1 MFDLLVRYFAY
12 FYQRLYFSL
21 LVEHREHGNRIMH
34 EFLLG
39 QKIIASE
46 AKQPKTNEYVIQNK
60 KKYIFHSKKYS
71 FKI

>member
-1 MFDLLVRYFAY
+1 MIDLLVRYFAY

-21 LVEHREHGNRIMH
+21 LVVEHREHGNRIMH

-46 AKQPKTNEYVIQNK
+46 AKQPKTNEYVIERNR
-60 KKYIFHSKKYS
+60 KKYIFHL
-71 FKI
+71 KIFF